1 MANENNSPWLRQVKR
16 TRPVITLT
24 KDDTADVAIVGGGI
38 SGVATS
44 YFLLHDTL
52 SNVIL
57 MEMGRIAHGA
67 TGHNGGQAVAAFE
80 RTMLELSEKFGKIP
94 VSEGQKAINSAW
106 ELLYSMIEET
116 GIDVDLQE
124 VTAHIA
130 LSSIDDV
137 LYMLRESQ
145 LSEGLGL
152 PKRDILLAESVAK
165 KIPEEYHSLFKIV
178 LKKELD
184 ETLLTR
190 DGSYIC
196 VLKAKAGLINSALF
210 CEELVSWMLNQYSSR
225 FRVYEDTLVKKIAVG
240 NLLDRGASN
249 CISNGI
255 GNSISNSTHN
265 GNGIQSGAV
274 LKAGQ
279 NVVNAKHVVLC
290 TNGYDELEIEGAEA
304 SIKGTIQGVVGFL
317 IGYMGENEREPAA
330 SVFFS
335 SRRSGQPEGYFY
347 LARRRYI
354 EGPKRELTS
363 VGGLDRPLGKNEKY
377 RSEDIPEV
385 EEYYSRL
392 EEFYMKTAIDAPAD
406 IQDVKRDF
414 SWNGLM
420 GYTSSGVRV
429 IGPDPRNPSLI
440 YNLGCNG
447 IGILPSIYGGKR
459 IAQVI
464 KGEILSSS
472 IFDPISVSHG

>member
-16 TRPVITLT
+16 TRPAITLT

-44 YFLLHDTL
+44 YFLLRDTL

-80 RTMLELSEKFGKIP
+80 RTMLELSDKFGEVP
-94 VSEGQKAINSAW
+94 AFEGQKAINSAW
-106 ELLYSMIEET
+106 ELLNSMIEET

-130 LSSIDDV
+130 LSSIDDI

-145 LSEGLGL
+145 LSDRLGL
-152 PKRDILLAESVAK
+152 PKRDILLAEEVAK
-165 KIPEEYHSLFKIV
+165 KIPGEYHSLFKMV
-178 LKKELD
+178 LKEELD
-184 ETLLTR
+184 EMLLTR
-190 DGSYIC
+190 DGSYVCI
-196 VLKAKAGLINSALF
+196 LRAKAGLINSALF
-210 CEELVSWMLNQYSSR
+210 CEELVSWMLDRYSGR
-225 FRVYEDTLVKKIAVG
+225 FRVYEDTLVKKITVG
-240 NLLDRGASN
+240 NL
-249 CISNGI
+249 
-255 GNSISNSTHN
+255 
-265 GNGIQSGAV
+265 IQSGAV
-274 LKAGQ
+274 LRAGQ

-317 IGYMGENEREPAA
+317 IGYMDEKERGPAA

-335 SRRSGQPEGYFY
+335 RRRSGQPEGYFY

-354 EGPKRELTS
+354 EGPKKELIS
-363 VGGLDRPLGKNEKY
+363 VGGLDRPLEKNERY
-377 RSEDIPEV
+377 SSEDIPEV
-385 EEYYSRL
+385 EEYYSRI
-392 EEFYMKTAIDAPAD
+392 EEFYKKTAIDAPAD
-406 IQDVKRDF
+406 IQDIQRDF

-420 GYTSSGVRV
+420 GYTPNGVRV

-459 IAQVI
+459 VAQII
-464 KGEILSSS
+464 KGEILAPS
-472 IFDPISVSHG
+472 IFDPIFVSPGRPLSRLAEIYPYKTGG